1 MRDLVG
7 PAAIPVRENRLAA
20 QRLEVRDALPRRE
33 SARFR
38 HDARGELDVMVKLP
52 VGPVEHRWTTTLAQL
67 PPITPV
73 PRAPRHVLGIVS
85 VRGVITTVVD
95 LRRLMRVEERPPEKH
110 ARILLVD
117 VGGEVLGALVDE
129 VLQVHRLA
137 EDEVELAGVVGGDL
151 SDHVIGV
158 GRPRA
163 RRDQDH
169 AGRELIVLLDPE
181 PLFARLER
189 G

>member
-1 MRDLVG
+1 MSDLVKRPTMV
-7 PAAIPVRENRLAA
+7 PARPGVPETKSAPSLREVLAFSLADDTYGFPLARVREIL
-20 QRLEVRDALPRRE
+20 
-33 SARFR
+33 
-38 HDARGELDVMVKLP
+38 K
-52 VGPVEHRWTTTLAQL
+52 L

-73 PRAPRHVLGIVS
+73 PRAPRYVLGIVS

-95 LRRLMRVEERPPEKH
+95 LRRLMRVEERLPEKH

-117 VGGEVLGALVDE
+117 VGGEVVGALVDE
-129 VLQVHRLA
+129 VQQVHRLA
-137 EDEVELAGVVGGDL
+137 EDEVELAQAVGGDL

-158 GRPRA
+158 GRPRTK
-163 RRDQDH
+163 REIED

-181 PLFARLER
+181 PLFARIER

>member
-1 MRDLVG
+1 MSELVKRPTLV
-7 PAAIPVRENRLAA
+7 PARPTGVESRAASLREVLAFALADEAYGFPLARVREIL
-20 QRLEVRDALPRRE
+20 
-33 SARFR
+33 
-38 HDARGELDVMVKLP
+38 K
-52 VGPVEHRWTTTLAQL
+52 L

-163 RRDQDH
+163 RRDQDQ